1 MPGIMATDFTELRSE
16 QTRQLIDAEQ
26 VFSAYR
32 AARSEQDRR
41 FAGAMS
47 WKHVRGSDYLYRK
60 LGTRWVALGARGPET
75 ELAHR
80 SFHEGRARHR
90 ERLSGLTARLDEM
103 APVNRAYGLGRVP
116 IIAARI
122 LRALDGAKLMG
133 TAVDVVGTH
142 ALYAYERMAGVFVT
156 GGHLATGDVDLLY
169 DARARLRLLGADVAR
184 SGLAGLLQ
192 KVDRSFAL
200 TGAGSFRAVN
210 RDGFMVDLI
219 QPPPKNRMAAPVRSR
234 IGTNADDL
242 SAVEIEGL
250 AWLVNSP
257 KVETI
262 VMDAR
267 GYPLSFVTPDPRAFA
282 LHKLW
287 LAERVDRDPLKKRR
301 DKAQGN
307 LIAEL
312 LTSRM
317 PHLRFDDPA
326 LDALP
331 RHLRAPWSKL
341 DRTSQWNGSVAEP
354 KEPNW

>member
-1 MPGIMATDFTELRSE
+1 
-16 QTRQLIDAEQ
+16 
-26 VFSAYR
+26 
-32 AARSEQDRR
+32 
-41 FAGAMS
+41 MS
-47 WKHVRGSDYLYRK
+47 
-60 LGTRWVALGARGPET
+60 LGARGPET
-75 ELAHR
+75 ELAYHA
-80 SFHEGRARHR
+80 FHEGRARHR

-103 APVNRAYGLGRVP
+103 APINRAYGLGRVP

-219 QPPPKNRMAAPVRSR
+219 QPPPKNRMAPPARSR
-234 IGTNADDL
+234 IGSDADDL

-250 AWLVNSP
+250 VWLVNSP

-262 VMDAR
+262 VMDSR
-267 GYPLSFVTPDPRAFA
+267 GYPLSLVTPDPRAFA
-282 LHKLW
+282 IHKLW
-287 LAERVDRDPLKKRR
+287 LAERADRDPLKRRR
-301 DKAQGN
+301 DKAQGL

-312 LTSRM
+312 LTSSL
-317 PHLRFDDPA
+317 PHLRFDDPV
-326 LDALP
+326 LGDLP
-331 RHLRAPWSKL
+331 QSLRALWSEL
-341 DRTSQWNGSVAEP
+341 NGRPQGNDPLAEAE
-354 KEPNW
+354 EPNW